1 VGWSAGRR
9 TRGGGGGGG
18 VAGGF
23 GIVVAVE
30 VWAGRVEVRAGSLEV
45 SIAGCRSVGVLL
57 EREDGTK
64 GVSMSVDQAESESES
79 WSGSGLDSET
89 EVLAV

>member
-30 VWAGRVEVRAGSLEV
+30 VWAGRVD
-45 SIAGCRSVGVLL
+45 VGVLL

>member
-1 VGWSAGRR
+1 VGGV
-9 TRGGGGGGG
+9 GGG
-18 VAGGF
+18 VAGGVGF
-23 GIVVAVE
+23 VVAVE
-30 VWAGRVEVRAGSLEV
+30 VRAGRVEARAGLLEV
-45 SIAGCRSVGVLL
+45 SIAGCPSVGVLL

-79 WSGSGLDSET
+79 WLGSGLDSET